1 MKRSVVI
8 ALLVLD
14 LVCLLGGTAW
24 VTATFMFRRT
34 YARVLDINLIGQAQ
48 YDMATSA
55 LDRLATDMLIP
66 CMIIGG
72 LNLICVLALCVLLMD
87 RRSTSDA

>member
-34 YARVLDINLIGQAQ
+34 YARVLDVNLIGQAQ

-66 CMIIGG
+66 CMIIAG
-72 LNLICVLALCVLLMD
+72 LNLLCVLALCVLLMD